1 MNRIVEEVK
10 QSDEWEVVSMNILDI
25 GIAKGMERGIEQ
37 IYENAKELIVMGKED
52 KDRKKGTVE

>member
-1 MNRIVEEVK
+1 
-10 QSDEWEVVSMNILDI
+10 MNILDI